1 MPGKAYALALSAVL
15 VWSSLAFLGLRLAH
29 IPPFLL
35 VGMALVIGSGCSLH
49 RISQWRVPLRVMAL
63 GIYGL
68 FGYHLCLFLA
78 LRLAPP
84 VEANLMNYLWPLF
97 IVVFSPLILPG
108 YSLRAHHLLAAL
120 LGMGGAALIV
130 TGGSLVSF
138 QSTYLPGYLLGG
150 TAAFLWATYSLLTK
164 RVGGFPNAAIGG
176 FCFVSGMLSLLV
188 HVFLEEPYALTLGDV
203 PFLLALGVGPMGG
216 AFFLWDGALRLGD
229 PRIIGA
235 LAYLTPL
242 LSTLLLILSG
252 RGTFTLVSGGAMVC
266 ILGGAFLGT
275 WGSRKGEK
283 SPAGAS

>member
-252 RGTFTLVSGGAMVC
+252 RGTFTPVSGGAMVC

>member
-29 IPPFLL
+29 TPPFLL

-283 SPAGAS
+283 SPAGES

>member
-1 MPGKAYALALSAVL
+1 
-15 VWSSLAFLGLRLAH
+15 
-29 IPPFLL
+29 
-35 VGMALVIGSGCSLH
+35 
-49 RISQWRVPLRVMAL
+49 
-63 GIYGL
+63 
-68 FGYHLCLFLA
+68 
-78 LRLAPP
+78 
-84 VEANLMNYLWPLF
+84 MNYLWPLF

-283 SPAGAS
+283 SPAGES

>member
-1 MPGKAYALALSAVL
+1 MPGKAYALALSAIF

-35 VGMALVIGSGCSLH
+35 VGLALVIGSGCSMH

-97 IVVFSPLILPG
+97 IVIFSPLILPG
-108 YSLRAHHLLAAL
+108 YSLRTHHLLAAL
-120 LGMGGAALIV
+120 LGMTGAALIV

-138 QSTYLPGYLLGG
+138 QINFLPGYLLGAA
-150 TAAFLWATYSLLTK
+150 AAFLWATYSLLTK

-188 HVFLEEPYALTLGDV
+188 HVFLEEPYTPVLGDV
-203 PFLLALGVGPMGG
+203 PFLLALGLGPMGG

-252 RGTFTLVSGGAMVC
+252 RGQFSLVSGGAMVC

-275 WGSRKGEK
+275 MGSRRREDP
-283 SPAGAS
+283 SS

>member
-252 RGTFTLVSGGAMVC
+252 RGTFTPVSGGAMVC

-283 SPAGAS
+283 SPAGES

>member
-1 MPGKAYALALSAVL
+1 MAGKAYALALLAVL

-283 SPAGAS
+283 SPAGES

>member
-164 RVGGFPNAAIGG
+164 RGGGFPNAAIGG

-252 RGTFTLVSGGAMVC
+252 RGTFTPVSGGAMVC

-283 SPAGAS
+283 SPAGES

>member
-252 RGTFTLVSGGAMVC
+252 RGTFTPVSGGAMVC
-266 ILGGAFLGT
+266 ILGGAWLGT

-283 SPAGAS
+283 SPAGES

>member
-49 RISQWRVPLRVMAL
+49 RISQWRVPLWVMAL

-283 SPAGAS
+283 SPAGES

>member
-283 SPAGAS
+283 SPAGES